1 MFLFFLKAIGL
12 TFVFN
17 FVLNLIASIILV
29 RLDYNTKFKAK
40 VNSVVSQI
48 LFSTLNLILYLFIL
62 KMAKSDFNVEMLSR
76 NNLLAIIGDLI
87 FCQVLLNYSAKGI
100 MNEMKKN
107 YDQLVIEKE
116 IQATAYI
123 TSFSLRG
130 ALVFSFILHILL
142 IIYPSLQ
149 TELPFVSK

>member
-17 FVLNLIASIILV
+17 FVLNLIASIILI
-29 RLDYNTKFKAK
+29 RLDYNTKFKADM
-40 VNSVVSQI
+40 NSIVTQI
-48 LFSTLNLILYLFIL
+48 LFLILNLVLYLFIL

-100 MNEMKKN
+100 MNQMEEKYN
-107 YDQLVIEKE
+107 PFLIEKE
-116 IQATAYI
+116 IKATAII

-130 ALVFSFILHILL
+130 ALTLAIILHIIL

-149 TELPFVSK
+149 TDLPFVSK

>member
-12 TFVFN
+12 TFAFN

-29 RLDYNTKFKAK
+29 RLDYNTKFKADM
-40 VNSVVSQI
+40 NSIVTQI
-48 LFSTLNLILYLFIL
+48 LFLILNLVLYLFIL

-100 MNEMKKN
+100 MNQMEEKYN
-107 YDQLVIEKE
+107 PFLIEKE
-116 IQATAYI
+116 IKATAII

-130 ALVFSFILHILL
+130 ALTLAIILHIIL

-149 TELPFVSK
+149 TDLPIL